1 MEEHR
6 QRILQPEDV
15 AAAAL
20 FVATLP
26 PRVSVPELVI
36 KPLSQSYV

>member
-1 MEEHR
+1 
-6 QRILQPEDV
+6 V

-26 PRVSVPELVI
+26 KRASVPELVI
-36 KPLSQSYV
+36 TPTKNRFA